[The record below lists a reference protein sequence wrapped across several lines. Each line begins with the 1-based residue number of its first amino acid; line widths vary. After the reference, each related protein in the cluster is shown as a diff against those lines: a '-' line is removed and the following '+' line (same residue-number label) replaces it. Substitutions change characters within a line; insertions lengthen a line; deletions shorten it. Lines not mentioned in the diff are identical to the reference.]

1 MADASTQRSSL
12 NEAAMKAADEELRR
26 RRERG
31 KLSQARFRKR
41 QAQASQETRQEN
53 ERMRTAIAAIVR
65 ATQCGSDRSS
75 LLRAVRAAADVAG
88 VDASGLDDGHR
99 DEENTPEPG
108 EREAVIR
115 TSTEIEGGNDPSGA
129 SAPQT
134 RREDSAYSVNQI
146 RGHASRPFS
155 ANTAS
160 PPSGRLSPRL
170 DYGIWVDARRAV
182 AVSKPPTEIIPFLG
196 AGQYTF
202 SGRLYWACTD
212 YLISLCRVVTA
223 PHSPSPWFTCQS
235 GGHPPSPGEAESRL
249 WKLLQH
255 SPPVPSVR
263 MAQALA
269 EAQQEYRDRG
279 YIDGDSPACN
289 PEIGTEIRQQIE
301 ATYRAHGRDLSVWM
315 TLAELEMHV
324 RRQLGVEAF
333 ARLESTITASCIT
346 PPPKAVDQD
355 VRAIVRLLIKNLAE
369 SYTCFGDGPRWRVD
383 SISALFSGM
392 RM

>member
-1 MADASTQRSSL
+1 MADASARQSSL

-53 ERMRTAIAAIVR
+53 ERMKAAIADIVR

-88 VDASGLDDGHR
+88 VDASGLDEENR
-99 DEENTPEPG
+99 DEEDAPEPG
-108 EREAVIR
+108 ERDAAIR
-115 TSTEIEGGNDPSGA
+115 TSTETEKGDDPS
-129 SAPQT
+129 SSSTPQIW
-134 RREDSAYSVNQI
+134 REHLIYSVNQT
-146 RGHASRPFS
+146 HCYASRPFS
-155 ANTAS
+155 ASTAS

-182 AVSKPPTEIIPFLG
+182 TVSKPPTEIIPFLG

-223 PHSPSPWFTCQS
+223 PRSPSSWFTCQS
-235 GGHPPSPGEAESRL
+235 GSHLPSPGEAESRL
-249 WKLLQH
+249 WRLLQH

-269 EAQQEYRDRG
+269 EAQREYRDRG

-289 PEIGTEIRQQIE
+289 PEIGTEMRQQIE
-301 ATYRAHGRDLSVWM
+301 ATYRAHGRDLSIWM
-315 TLAELEMHV
+315 TLTELEMHV
-324 RRQLGVEAF
+324 RRQLGAEAF
-333 ARLESTITASCIT
+333 ARLESTITASCTT
-346 PPPKAVDQD
+346 PSPKAVDQD
-355 VRAIVRLLIKNLAE
+355 VRAVVRLLIKNLAE
-369 SYTCFGDGPRWRVD
+369 SYTCFGDGPRWRAD
-383 SISALFSGM
+383 SISALFSEM